1 MAVMNGVP
9 FIKMH
14 GLGNDFVVL
23 DGRAAPVALDPE
35 RVRDIADRHKGVGCD
50 QVILLEKTDTGL
62 ADVAMRIFNA
72 DGGEVEA
79 CGNASRCVAALL
91 MDELKRDHLIIE
103 TKSGL
108 LDAEEGPNG
117 AITIDMGR
125 VKLDWR
131 DIPLREA
138 VDTLHLPISMG
149 VLSDPVA
156 VNVGNPHVVFFVEDA
171 ESIDLAVVGPLVEHH
186 PLFPERTNV
195 EIVQVVSPDRIRVRV
210 WERGTGITLACGT
223 GACAALVAA
232 HRRGLSGRKAEIVLD
247 GGVLSVEWLKDDHVL
262 LSGPAEVS
270 FTGSLPREHLS

>member
-1 MAVMNGVP
+1 MNKVP

-23 DGRAAPVALDPE
+23 DGRGRHVSLDPG

-62 ADVAMRIFNA
+62 ADVSMRIFNA

-125 VKLDWR
+125 AKFDWR
-131 DIPLREA
+131 DIPLRDA
-138 VDTLHLPISMG
+138 VDTLHVPVSMG
-149 VLSDPVA
+149 SLSDPVA
-156 VNVGNPHVVFFVEDA
+156 VNVGNPHAVFFVADA
-171 ESIDLAVVGPLVEHH
+171 EAVDLATVGPRLEHH
-186 PLFPERTNV
+186 PMFPERANIEV
-195 EIVQVVSPDRIRVRV
+195 AQVLSSSRIRVRV
-210 WERGTGITLACGT
+210 WERGTGITMACGT

-232 HRRGLSGRKAEIVLD
+232 HRRGLTARKAEIVLD
-247 GGVLSVEWLKDDHVL
+247 GGVLSVEWLKDDHVV

-270 FTGSLPREHLS
+270 FTGSLSKEMLS

>member
-1 MAVMNGVP
+1 MDGVP

-23 DGRAAPVALDPE
+23 DARTRPVDLDPAQ
-35 RVRDIADRHKGVGCD
+35 VRGIADRHKGVGCD

-62 ADVAMRIFNA
+62 ADVSMRIFNA

-108 LDAEEGPNG
+108 LDAEEGADG

-131 DIPLREA
+131 DIPLRDA
-138 VDTLHLPISMG
+138 IDTLHLPISMG
-149 VLSDPVA
+149 PLSDPVA

-171 ESIDLAVVGPLVEHH
+171 EKVDLAIVGPLLEHH

-195 EIVQVVSPDRIRVRV
+195 EVVQVLSPTRLRVRV

-232 HRRGLSGRKAEIVLD
+232 NRRGLAQRKAQIVLD
-247 GGVLSVEWLKDDHVL
+247 GGTLLVEWLKDNHVI

-270 FTGSLPREHLS
+270 FTGSLSRELLS

>member
-1 MAVMNGVP
+1 MDGVP

-23 DGRAAPVALDPE
+23 DARGGPVDLDAE
-35 RVRDIADRHKGVGCD
+35 RVRGIADRHKGVGCD
-50 QVILLEKTDTGL
+50 QVIVLEKTDTGL
-62 ADVAMRIFNA
+62 ADVSMRIFNA
-72 DGGEVEA
+72 DGGGVEA

-91 MDELKRDHLIIE
+91 MDEMKRDHLIIE
-103 TKSGL
+103 TKAGL
-108 LDAEEGPNG
+108 LDAEEGLDG

-149 VLSDPVA
+149 PLADPVA
-156 VNVGNPHVVFFVEDA
+156 VNVGNPHAVFFVGPE
-171 ESIDLAVVGPLVEHH
+171 ENVDLAVIGPMLEHH

-195 EIVQVVSPDRIRVRV
+195 EIVQVLSPTRLRVRV
-210 WERGTGITLACGT
+210 WERGTGITMACGT

-232 HRRGLSGRKAEIVLD
+232 NRRGLAERKAQIVLD
-247 GGVLSVEWLKDDHVL
+247 GGTLLVEWLKDDHVM

-270 FTGSLPREHLS
+270 FTGNLSRQLLS

>member
-1 MAVMNGVP
+1 MDGVP

-23 DGRAAPVALDPE
+23 DARGRPVDLDPE
-35 RVRDIADRHKGVGCD
+35 RVRGIADRHKGVGCD
-50 QVILLEKTDTGL
+50 QVIVLEKTDTGL
-62 ADVAMRIFNA
+62 ADVSMRIFNA

-103 TKSGL
+103 TKAGL
-108 LDAEEGPNG
+108 LDAEEGPDG

-131 DIPLREA
+131 DIPLRDA
-138 VDTLHLPISMG
+138 VDTLHVPVSMG
-149 VLSDPVA
+149 PLSDPVA
-156 VNVGNPHVVFFVEDA
+156 VNVGNPHAVFFIGPQENV
-171 ESIDLAVVGPLVEHH
+171 DLAVLGPMLEHH
-186 PLFPERTNV
+186 PMFPERTNV
-195 EIVQVVSPDRIRVRV
+195 EVVQVISPTRLRVRV

-232 HRRGLSGRKAEIVLD
+232 NRRGLAERKAQIILD
-247 GGVLSVEWLKDDHVL
+247 GGTLSVEWLKDDHVI

-270 FTGSLPREHLS
+270 FTGSLSRELLS